1 MKVSKDL
8 GHVSV
13 KSIQA
18 SFQACI
24 TWPNKSSMLITLNL
38 GIVVVDLG
46 MAMDFDINFFIFVM
60 YYR

>member
-1 MKVSKDL
+1 
-8 GHVSV
+8 
-13 KSIQA
+13 
-18 SFQACI
+18 
-24 TWPNKSSMLITLNL
+24 MLITLNL